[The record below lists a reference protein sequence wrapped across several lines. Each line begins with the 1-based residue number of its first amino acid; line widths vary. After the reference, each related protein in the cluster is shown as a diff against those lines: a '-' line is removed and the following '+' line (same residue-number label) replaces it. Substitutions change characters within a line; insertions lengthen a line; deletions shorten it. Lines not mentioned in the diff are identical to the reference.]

1 MLQLKFIKAE
11 HKEVDLTKPRLT
23 IGRDKSNDVCL
34 EADGVSGFHAEIQTE
49 EGKSFLVDLGSTNGT
64 FVGSKKVQGRQQ
76 LSAWEKIRFDKV
88 EAEVVD
94 TEKRRPTQVNRAI
107 TDADLQKAAVPTNA
121 TQVRPAIGNWML
133 VGKSGAIEGK
143 SFPLK
148 GKMVVGREA
157 GCELQID
164 EQMLSRRHAELELVA
179 GSLRVRD
186 LGSANGTFVNGKKV
200 TEATVQAGDELA
212 FDKMV
217 FRLEGPVKTAA
228 QTVLRP
234 AVAGSTATV
243 TTPALA
249 AGDTQVNPA
258 ISSALLTDTKG
269 KTYPLA
275 GTGVTIGRTAENSIC
290 LEDDT
295 VSSRHAQLM
304 INQDCW
310 VLKDLGSTNG
320 SFVNGQK
327 IIRQTLKNGDSLRF
341 GKIELNFVENV
352 TANSSTRVTEVVRD
366 VNRTSVL
373 RSPKKALPSWAYGL
387 IGFLIVGAGL
397 GLFLQKKVTTSP
409 VIDAKLQG
417 GKAWV
422 QQLSAGRTTP
432 TTPVLADINGDK
444 FLDVIV
450 ADAGGYVLAMDGA
463 EGKKIFEAEA
473 ADRILAPLVAGD
485 LSGDG
490 IDDVIVASNSGLVVA
505 LNGSGQTL
513 WKSEGNLALGAII
526 NRPAL
531 ANLNDDKIPD
541 VIVPTSNQGLVA
553 LDGSRGWKIWDTADM
568 TLGKLITSPMVAD
581 VNGDGLQDFVTVS
594 DQGQVLAATSQNG
607 KVWQVW
613 QAMVPKIY
621 YASPA
626 LVVAGDKLLVIVAT
640 DTSGIIALSADTG
653 RPFWSAAVNKRFFP
667 SPVTSDANGDGVA
680 DVVLVASNGDIHVL
694 DGLSGDEIWSMAL
707 GKPVQAT
714 PALFD
719 VNSDGLRDLVL
730 LDTVGNI
737 QIVDMARGRVIL
749 PLGVI
754 GADAFVA
761 SPLLGDVNNDG
772 LVEVV
777 TASQNG
783 QVAAYGLNRV
793 TSKSQAT
800 WPMFL
805 GNNRHGLE

>member
-1 MLQLKFIKAE
+1 MLQLRFKQDGPPA
-11 HKEVDLTKPRLT
+11 VDLNQPRIS
-23 IGRDKSNDVCL
+23 IGRDKTNQVIL
-34 EADGVSGFHAEIQTE
+34 ETGAISGFHAEIQVDD
-49 EGKSFLVDLGSTNGT
+49 GKVYLVDLGSTNGT
-64 FVGSKKVQGRQQ
+64 FVNGKPVSGRQLLQ
-76 LSAWEKIRFDKV
+76 VWDSLRFEKI
-88 EAEVVD
+88 EAEIVD
-94 TEKRRPTQVNRAI
+94 TEKRRPTMVSKAV
-107 TDADLQKAAVPTNA
+107 TDADLARAATGA
-121 TQVRPAIGNWML
+121 TQVRPAVGGWAL
-133 VGKSGAIEGK
+133 VGKSGPLAGR
-143 SFPLK
+143 SFALTAK
-148 GKMVVGREA
+148 LVVGRDQGVEVK
-157 GCELQID
+157 ID
-164 EQMLSRRHAELELVA
+164 DPSVSRRHAELVLS
-179 GSLRVRD
+179 GSGVSIKD

-200 TEATVQAGDELA
+200 TQAAVQAGDELA
-212 FDKMV
+212 FDKMI
-217 FRLEGPVKTAA
+217 FRLEGPVKAAA
-228 QTVLRP
+228 QTVVRP
-234 AVAGSTATV
+234 AVGGAAATV
-243 TTPALA
+243 TGPAPAAGGTLVTPAV
-249 AGDTQVNPA
+249 G
-258 ISSALLTDTKG
+258 SALLKDAKG

-275 GTGVTIGRTAENSIC
+275 GTVVTIGRTAENTIC
-290 LEDDT
+290 LDDDT
-295 VSSRHAQLM
+295 VSSRHAQLSV
-304 INQDCW
+304 DKGSW
-310 VLKDLGSTNG
+310 VLEDLGATNG
-320 SFVNGQK
+320 TFINGQK
-327 IIRQTLKNGDSLRF
+327 ITRQPLKNADSLRF
-341 GKIELNFVENV
+341 GKVELSF
-352 TANSSTRVTEVVRD
+352 TDSPAANSATRVTEAVSD
-366 VNRTSVL
+366 VTRTSVHQT
-373 RSPKKALPSWAYGL
+373 PKKGLPAWAYGL

-397 GLFLQKKVTTSP
+397 GIFLQTKGTSSP

-473 ADRILAPLVAGD
+473 ADRILAPPVAGD

-490 IDDVIVASNSGLVVA
+490 VDDLVVASNSGLVVA

-531 ANLNDDKIPD
+531 ASLNDDKIPD
-541 VIVPTSNQGLVA
+541 VIVPTSNRGLVA
-553 LDGSRGWKIWDTADM
+553 LDGARGWKIWDTADM
-568 TLGKLITSPMVAD
+568 TLGKLITSPLVAD
-581 VNGDGLQDFVTVS
+581 VNGDGLQDFVAVS
-594 DQGQVLAATSQNG
+594 DQGQVLAVTSQNG
-607 KVWQVW
+607 KVWQLW

-626 LVVAGDKLLVIVAT
+626 MIKAGDKLLVVVAT
-640 DTSGIIALSADTG
+640 DAGGIIALNADTG
-653 RPFWSAAVNKRFFP
+653 RPFWSAAVNKRFFA

-680 DVVLVASNGDIHVL
+680 DLVLAAANGDIHVL

-707 GKPVQAT
+707 GTPIQAT

-719 VNSDGLRDLVL
+719 ANNDGLRDLIL
-730 LDTVGNI
+730 LDTSGHI

-749 PLGVI
+749 PLDVI

-772 LVEVV
+772 LLEVV

-783 QVAAYGLNRV
+783 QIAAYGLNRT
-793 TSKSQAT
+793 TSKSQAL